1 MGTAVLREPPISDLA
16 LVQTLV
22 VDDNPANLKLTKVLL
37 TGEGYS
43 VRTAQDARSAL
54 AMLETFMPKVILLD
68 LGMPGMNGFE
78 LARRLAAH
86 PLRREFVVIAVTAFA
101 MKGDAERAFAAGCE
115 GYVSKPIDPDTL
127 LRTIAQRLAEKTP
140 PQPLK
145 ARNLG
150 RESRGSSS

>member
-1 MGTAVLREPPISDLA
+1 MAIAVLRETPSSDLA
-16 LVQTLV
+16 LIQTLV

-37 TGEGYS
+37 TAEGYS

-54 AMLETFMPKVILLD
+54 AMLDTFVPKVILLD

-78 LARRLAAH
+78 LARRLEAH
-86 PLRREFVVIAVTAFA
+86 PLRREFVLIAVTAFA

-115 GYVSKPIDPDTL
+115 GYVSKPIDPDAL
-127 LRTIAQRLAEKTP
+127 LRTIAQRLDEKAIP
-140 PQPLK
+140 RLK
-145 ARNLG
+145 ARSLG